1 MTDCKCK
8 LKLKDHVKMKNSRKE
23 TILDEGVK
31 MYEKQFKVRSTWE
44 DLDSDFND
52 LLAYFSRNG
61 RGNEYVAK

>member
-1 MTDCKCK
+1 
-8 LKLKDHVKMKNSRKE
+8 MKNSRKE

-61 RGNEYVAK
+61 RGNEYVAKER